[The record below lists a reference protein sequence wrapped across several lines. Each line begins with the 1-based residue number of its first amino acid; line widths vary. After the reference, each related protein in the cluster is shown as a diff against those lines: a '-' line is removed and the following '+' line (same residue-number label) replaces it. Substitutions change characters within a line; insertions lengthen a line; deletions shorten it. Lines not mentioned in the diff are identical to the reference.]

1 MALVRMQVLRQSN
14 GQYALLSWS
23 KTEDDGPE
31 AFAAPTPNLTPAAA
45 FTAMQAVLT
54 GMGGTIQVVQIN
66 AKSV

>member
-1 MALVRMQVLRQSN
+1 MQVLRQSN

-23 KTEDDGPE
+23 KADDEPNTLE
-31 AFAAPTPNLTPAAA
+31 LFSAPVPNLSGSAA

-54 GMGGTIQVVQIN
+54 GMPGTIQVVQIN